1 MKRAYLAGFEKPPSA
16 MRTATVVGAAGLAA
30 ALSLAAPG
38 AQAKPFNVTTYHYD
52 SLRTGWNDDET
63 VLTPAN
69 VKSPGFGW
77 LFSVPLDDQVDAQP
91 LLVAGQ
97 TIAGKGTHDVVYVA
111 TESNT
116 IYAIDAATGTVLL
129 SKSLGDPV
137 LQRQLPGSGGI
148 ACDNNGPN
156 VGINSTP
163 VIDLASKTMY
173 VIAYTR
179 KNGDLFGYYLHALDL
194 SNLTDRVPAKEVA
207 ASHKLSNGKTFD
219 FNAHFQRQ
227 RPALVESKGNI
238 YAGFGSFCDYRP
250 DVSRGWLLGWKTGSL
265 TPLPA
270 AQLNDRVATSPSS
283 FFLSSIW
290 MSGYGVAADATG
302 DLFFAT
308 GNSDDKGGTVNTY
321 NPPENIQE
329 SVVKMS
335 GDLTT
340 IVDYFTAGDVSSTR
354 DYHQRDKNDEDLGA
368 GGVLLLPDQPGRFKH
383 LAAAAGKGGPV
394 YLLNRDNL
402 GKYNAVSD
410 KAVAEADAGICW
422 CGPSYFR
429 GSDGVG
435 RLVTSGGNT
444 VMVWKVQT
452 SPATTLVQESTSSA
466 LPSGQDP
473 GFFTTVSSHGTA
485 AGTAIVWAIARPTTI
500 PGDLTLIAI
509 DAQNGS
515 TIYHHAAGTWN
526 DGNANA
532 NIVPVVANGRVYV
545 ASRKELAVFGLN
557 GHERREP
564 QFVAEVAPVT
574 PGQPNQVFG
583 VVTKVEGSLIT
594 LRTRTGS
601 EVRVDTTAAD
611 KANLSAAAPL
621 GRALH
626 AAGTIDS
633 AGVMHAEA
641 IMRVKDSPAFWAAD
655 R

>member
-1 MKRAYLAGFEKPPSA
+1 MARAYLEGFRRPPSA
-16 MRTATVVGAAGLAA
+16 MRIATVVGAAGLAA
-30 ALSLAAPG
+30 ALSLAASG
-38 AQAKPFNVTTYHYD
+38 AQAAPFNVTTYHYD
-52 SLRTGWNDDET
+52 SLRTGWNDNET

-69 VKSPGFGW
+69 VKPPGFGW

-91 LLVAGQ
+91 LLVTGQ

-129 SKSLGDPV
+129 SKNLGDPV
-137 LQRQLPGSGGI
+137 LQKQLPGGT
-148 ACDNNGPN
+148 ACNNSGPN
-156 VGINSTP
+156 IGINSTP
-163 VIDLASKTMY
+163 VIDLAGKTMY

-179 KNGDLFGYYLHALDL
+179 KNGDLLGYYLHALDL

-207 ASHKLSNGKTFD
+207 ASHKLSNGTTFD

-238 YAGFGSFCDYRP
+238 YAGFGSFCDFKS
-250 DVSRGWLLGWKTGSL
+250 DASRGWLLGWKAGTL
-265 TPLPA
+265 APVTA
-270 AQLNDRVATSPSS
+270 KQLNDRVAASS
-283 FFLSSIW
+283 TNFFLSSIW

-308 GNSDDKGGTVNTY
+308 GNSDGSSGAANTY

-340 IVDYFTAGDVSSTR
+340 IVDYFTPGATPY
-354 DYHQRDKNDEDLGA
+354 DYHQRDINDEDLGA
-368 GGVLLLPDQPGRFKH
+368 GGVLLLPDQPGSFHH
-383 LAAAAGKGGPV
+383 LAAAAGKHGPV

-402 GKYNAVSD
+402 GKHVSGAD
-410 KAVAEADAGICW
+410 KVVAKADAGVCW

-429 GSDGVG
+429 GADGVG
-435 RLVTSGGNT
+435 RLVTSGDDK

-452 SPATTLVQESTSSA
+452 APATSLVQESVSGA

-473 GFFTTVSSHGTA
+473 GFFTTVSSHGTT
-485 AGTAIVWAIARPTTI
+485 AGTAIVWAVARPTTI
-500 PGDLTLIAI
+500 PGDLILYAI
-509 DAQNGS
+509 NAKDGS

-526 DGNANA
+526 DSNANA

-557 GHERREP
+557 GHERRAP
-564 QFVAEVAPVT
+564 QIVAEVAPVT

-583 VVTKVEGSLIT
+583 VVTKVEGSVIT

-601 EVRVDTTAAD
+601 EVRVNTTAAD

-621 GRALH
+621 GRALQVS
-626 AAGTIDS
+626 GTIDS
-633 AGVMHAEA
+633 AGVMQADV
-641 IMRVKDSPAFWAAD
+641 IMRVKNSPAFWEAD